1 MYQIHMNIINWDLDL
16 KKEIQNIIDYNQNKN
31 QKKQSLWVMKNLQQQ
46 NYLEEKD

>member
-1 MYQIHMNIINWDLDL
+1 MYQIHMNITNWDLDL

-31 QKKQSLWVMKNLQQQ
+31 QKKLSLWVMKNLQQQ